1 MNDVSDW
8 KSLGPS
14 GFNVY
19 LRLTFKRMQSNPMAE
34 FLLYIS
40 QVMFEQ
46 RIRNLSFTVDPGYE
60 QRAGEVQDAKVPPEA
75 GSDGLC
81 LNHQETGPN
90 NFGEGVT

>member
-1 MNDVSDW
+1 
-8 KSLGPS
+8 
-14 GFNVY
+14 
-19 LRLTFKRMQSNPMAE
+19 MQSNPMAE

-40 QVMFEQ
+40 QVMFLQ

-90 NFGEGVT
+90 NFGEGAT